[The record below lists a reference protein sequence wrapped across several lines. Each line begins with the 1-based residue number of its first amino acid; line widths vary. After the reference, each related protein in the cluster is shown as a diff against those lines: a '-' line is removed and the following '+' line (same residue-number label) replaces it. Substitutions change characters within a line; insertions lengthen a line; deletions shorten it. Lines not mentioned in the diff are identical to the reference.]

1 MTRRGIPYRSGARLS
16 ATWEDISNATV
27 GSECLSAPARNAV
40 SRCGS
45 DTTWWAST
53 ETIQPG
59 GLVAVDDWTPEQ
71 LAERGVIGFTRV
83 EPDDGKQYK
92 RLGIT
97 QKRKEK

>member
-1 MTRRGIPYRSGARLS
+1 MGRYIKRYGRIGMSLGPSEERGFALWVGYDLVGVDGDHS
-16 ATWEDISNATV
+16 AE
-27 GSECLSAPARNAV
+27 
-40 SRCGS
+40 
-45 DTTWWAST
+45 
-53 ETIQPG
+53 

-83 EPDDGKQYK
+83 EPDDGEQYK